1 MKLPNLPFNKKAPS
15 KEYFLSIVIR
25 HEKLSAT
32 VFEEIQGKVSVV
44 GVGNEYFKED
54 VEKAEDNEL
63 LQNLDKA
70 ISVAE
75 SSLPENITTHKTIF
89 GLKEDW
95 IEDGKVKKEY
105 LLRLKKACD
114 ELDLKPV
121 GFLTIAEAVAHLLE
135 KDEGAPITAILS
147 EVGETAVTV
156 SLIKAGKVKES
167 KTTQIHENVPFTVD
181 TLLKH
186 LQTPD
191 VLPSRILILDSGSD
205 KMVQDFMNFTWS
217 KSLPFLHMPQIATLP
232 DNFDSKAVLEGAAIQ
247 MGFSVGDVEGFF
259 KSAKELEPID
269 MEEKEMANTE
279 PALSTIG
286 PAKKE
291 DEFGFMKEED
301 IAKSAEEAE
310 VSGIKSDNLVMD
322 EEIKE
327 ETERTP
333 QARLAFLGL
342 GLTKV
347 KETLAKL
354 HLGGI
359 AKNAPAILKSGQA
372 KLLLIPGALLLLLI
386 LVLFIYLFKTSA
398 TITLAIS
405 PKSDSKEE
413 SVTFSTNANTDISKN
428 IIAADSVSSSQD
440 GKVTTKATGT
450 KKTGDKAKG
459 KVVIFSSLTK
469 DQTFSKGTKIT
480 SSGDLDFTL
489 DSDVKVASSSG
500 ASDVKQVSVNVTA
513 STFGKEYNLPSGTK
527 FSVSGFDKS
536 AVEAKNDDAFSGGT
550 EKSITIVSK
559 EDQTKLAD
567 DLVDKLK
574 QTAQDEL
581 KKKLSEGTL
590 LLPVFTSSAFD
601 TKNYSKDV
609 DEEASEV
616 SLTGTVNF
624 EGLTYKESDLFDFS
638 KDKLAQDQKDLSVN
652 PKDFNVSVTDVKVKN
667 GDVSATLTVKASLIP
682 KIQKENILKQIQGKS
697 VTQAEETLKAL
708 PLVNDVKIK
717 MSPPI
722 PLLPK
727 RIPPPSRVKI
737 LIETNG

>member
-1 MKLPNLPFNKKAPS
+1 MKLPNLPFNKSEPS

-32 VFEEIQGKVSVV
+32 VFEETQGKVSVV
-44 GVGNEYFKED
+44 GVGNEYFKEN
-54 VEKAEDNEL
+54 VEKAEDDEL

-95 IEDGKVKKEY
+95 IEEGKVKKEY
-105 LLRLKKACD
+105 LIRLKKACD

-135 KDEGAPITAILS
+135 KEEGAPITAILS
-147 EVGETAVTV
+147 EIGETAVTV
-156 SLIKAGKVKES
+156 SLIKAGRVKES

-191 VLPSRILILDSGSD
+191 VLPSRILILDSESE

-232 DNFDSKAVLEGAAIQ
+232 ENFDSKAVLEGAAVQ
-247 MGFSVGDVEGFF
+247 MGFSVGDVAGFF

-269 MEEKEMANTE
+269 MEEKEKNLEE
-279 PALSTIG
+279 PAPIMPTG
-286 PAKKE
+286 KE
-291 DEFGFMKEED
+291 DQFGFMKEED

-310 VSGIKSDNLVMD
+310 SSRIKSDNLIMD
-322 EEIKE
+322 EEVEE
-327 ETERTP
+327 ETHRTP
-333 QARLAFLGL
+333 QARTAFLGL
-342 GLTKV
+342 GLIKA
-347 KETLAKL
+347 KSALATL
-354 HLGGI
+354 HLGTLT
-359 AKNAPAILKSGQA
+359 KNTPAVLKSGQG
-372 KLLLIPGALLLLLI
+372 KLLLIPGVLLLLLI
-386 LVLFIYLFKTSA
+386 LILFIYLFKTSA

-413 SVTFSTNANTDISKN
+413 NVTFSTNANTDISKN
-428 IIAADSVSSSQD
+428 IIAADPVSSSQD

-480 SSGDLDFTL
+480 SSNGLDFTL

-500 ASDVKQVSVNVTA
+500 ASDVKQVGVNVTS

-536 AVEAKNDDAFSGGT
+536 SVEAKNDDAFSGGT

-567 DLVDKLK
+567 DLVKKLE

-590 LLPVFTSSAFD
+590 LLPVFTSSTFD

-652 PKDFNVSVTDVKVKN
+652 PKDFNVSVTNVKVKN

-682 KIQKENILKQIQGKS
+682 KIQKEDILKQIQGKS
-697 VTQAEETLKAL
+697 VAQAEETLKSL
-708 PLVNDVKIK
+708 PLVNDVQVKI
-717 MSPPI
+717 SPPI